1 MFGVYLDG
9 LRQAEDLLEKGDH
22 IEAMNQLNLLEKGV
36 ELNDIEKL
44 AAMLLN
50 CQIMIKVGDYEKS
63 FLLAKTAFR
72 KSMAISHP
80 LLVIDSTI
88 TFLDAI
94 NGLGMLY
101 DASNKEQK
109 EFIQLINQSE
119 DILKTITDLSKKDKS
134 IRTEHLGRIKGI
146 IEYSKIKTV
155 PVKKDKAKAKIASLP
170 IEKVKGVGQKAAE
183 LRKAGFKDASQ
194 LALAKIEELTP
205 IKGIGP
211 ASAKKLIESAKEL
224 LNQ

>member
-9 LRQAEDLLEKGDH
+9 LRQAEDLLEKGDYD
-22 IEAMNQLNLLEKGV
+22 EAMNQLNLLEKGV

-50 CQIMIKVGDYEKS
+50 CQIMIKIGDYEKS

-72 KSMAISHP
+72 KSMAISNP

-101 DASNKEQK
+101 DASNKDQK
-109 EFIQLINQSE
+109 EFVQMINQSE
-119 DILKTITDLSKKDKS
+119 DILKTITDLSKENKS

-146 IEYSKIKTV
+146 IEYTKIKTV
-155 PVKKDKAKAKIASLP
+155 PVKKDKVKAKIASFP
-170 IEKVKGVGQKAAE
+170 IEKVKGVGQKAVE

-194 LALAKIEELTP
+194 LALAKVEELTP

-211 ASAKKLIESAKEL
+211 TSAKKLIESAKEL
-224 LNQ
+224 LNK

>member
-9 LRQAEDLLEKGDH
+9 LRQAEDLFEKGDYD
-22 IEAMNQLNLLEKGV
+22 EAMNQLNLLEKGV

-50 CQIMIKVGDYEKS
+50 CQIMIKIGDYEKS

-101 DASNKEQK
+101 DASNKDQK
-109 EFIQLINQSE
+109 EFVQMINRSE
-119 DILKTITDLSKKDKS
+119 DILKTITDLSKKNKG

-146 IEYSKIKTV
+146 IEYTKIKTV
-155 PVKKDKAKAKIASLP
+155 PVKKDKAKAKIASFP
-170 IEKVKGVGQKAAE
+170 IEKVKGVGQKAVE
-183 LRKAGFKDASQ
+183 LRKAGFEDASQ
-194 LALAKIEELTP
+194 LALAKVEELTP

-224 LNQ
+224 LNK

>member
-9 LRQAEDLLEKGDH
+9 LRQAEDLFEKGDYD
-22 IEAMNQLNLLEKGV
+22 EAMNQLNLLEKGV

-50 CQIMIKVGDYEKS
+50 CQIMIKIGDYEKS

-72 KSMAISHP
+72 KSIAISHP

-94 NGLGMLY
+94 NGLGLLY
-101 DASNKEQK
+101 DASNKDQK
-109 EFIQLINQSE
+109 EFVQMVNRSE
-119 DILKTITDLSKKDKS
+119 DILKTITDLSKKNKG

-146 IEYSKIKTV
+146 IEYTKIKTV
-155 PVKKDKAKAKIASLP
+155 PVKKDKAKAKIASFP
-170 IEKVKGVGQKAAE
+170 IEKVKGVGQKAVE

-194 LALAKIEELTP
+194 LALAKVEELTP

-224 LNQ
+224 LNK

>member
-1 MFGVYLDG
+1 MFGVYFDG

-22 IEAMNQLNLLEKGV
+22 KEAMNQLNLLEKGV

-72 KSMAISHP
+72 KSMAISNP

-109 EFIQLINQSE
+109 EFIQMINRSE
-119 DILKTITDLSKKDKS
+119 DILKTITDLSQKDQS

-155 PVKKDKAKAKIASLP
+155 PVKKDKVKAKIASFP
-170 IEKVKGVGQKAAE
+170 IEKVKGVGQKAVE

-194 LALAKIEELTP
+194 LALAKVEELTP
-205 IKGIGP
+205 IKGVGP
-211 ASAKKLIESAKEL
+211 VSAKKLIESAKEL
-224 LNQ
+224 LNK

>member
-9 LRQAEDLLEKGDH
+9 LRQAEDLLEKGDYD
-22 IEAMNQLNLLEKGV
+22 EAMNQLNLLEKGV

-50 CQIMIKVGDYEKS
+50 CQIMIKIGDYEKS

-72 KSMAISHP
+72 KSMAISNP

-101 DASNKEQK
+101 DASNKDQK
-109 EFIQLINQSE
+109 EFVQMINQSE
-119 DILKTITDLSKKDKS
+119 DILKTITDLSKKNKS

-146 IEYSKIKTV
+146 IEYTKIKTV
-155 PVKKDKAKAKIASLP
+155 PVKKDKVKAKIASFP
-170 IEKVKGVGQKAAE
+170 IEKVKGVGQKAVE

-224 LNQ
+224 LNK

>member
-9 LRQAEDLLEKGDH
+9 LRQAEDLLEKGDYD
-22 IEAMNQLNLLEKGV
+22 EAMNQLNLLEKGV

-50 CQIMIKVGDYEKS
+50 CQIMIKIGDYEKS

-72 KSMAISHP
+72 KSMAISNP

-101 DASNKEQK
+101 DASDKDQK
-109 EFIQLINQSE
+109 EFVQMINRSE
-119 DILKTITDLSKKDKS
+119 DILKTIADLSKKNKG
-134 IRTEHLGRIKGI
+134 IRTEHLGRIRGI
-146 IEYSKIKTV
+146 IEYTKIKTV
-155 PVKKDKAKAKIASLP
+155 PVKKDKVKVKIASFP
-170 IEKVKGVGQKAAE
+170 IEKVKGVGQKAGE
-183 LRKAGFKDASQ
+183 LRKAGFRDASQ
-194 LALAKIEELTP
+194 LALAKVEELTP

-224 LNQ
+224 LNK

>member
-9 LRQAEDLLEKGDH
+9 LRQAEDLLEKGDYD
-22 IEAMNQLNLLEKGV
+22 EAMNQLNLLEKGV

-50 CQIMIKVGDYEKS
+50 CQIMIKTGDYEKS

-72 KSMAISHP
+72 KSMAISNP

-101 DASNKEQK
+101 DASNKDQK
-109 EFIQLINQSE
+109 EFVQMINQSE
-119 DILKTITDLSKKDKS
+119 DILKTITDLSKKNKS

-146 IEYSKIKTV
+146 IEYTKIKTV
-155 PVKKDKAKAKIASLP
+155 PVKKDKVKAKIASFP

-183 LRKAGFKDASQ
+183 LRKVGFKDASQ
-194 LALAKIEELTP
+194 LALAKVEELTP

-224 LNQ
+224 LNK

>member
-119 DILKTITDLSKKDKS
+119 DILKTITDLSKKNKS
-134 IRTEHLGRIKGI
+134 IRIEHLGRIKGI

>member
-1 MFGVYLDG
+1 MFRVYLDG

-36 ELNDIEKL
+36 ELNEIEKL

-63 FLLAKTAFR
+63 FLLSKTAFR
-72 KSMAISHP
+72 KSISISHP

-94 NGLGMLY
+94 KGLGMLY

-109 EFIQLINQSE
+109 EFIQMINRSE

-155 PVKKDKAKAKIASLP
+155 PAKEDKTEAKIACFP
-170 IEKVKGVGQKAAE
+170 IEKVKGVGQKAVE

-205 IKGIGP
+205 IKGIGS

-224 LNQ
+224 LNK

>member
-9 LRQAEDLLEKGDH
+9 LRQAEDLLNKGDH
-22 IEAMNQLNLLEKGV
+22 NEAMNQLNILEKGV

-50 CQIMIKVGDYEKS
+50 CQIMIKIGDYEKS

-72 KSMAISHP
+72 KSMEISHP
-80 LLVIDSTI
+80 LLVVDSTI

-94 NGLGMLY
+94 NGLGLLY
-101 DASNKEQK
+101 DSSNKDQK
-109 EFIQLINQSE
+109 EFVQMVNRSD
-119 DILKTITDLSKKDKS
+119 DILKTITDISKKDKT
-134 IRTEHLGRIKGI
+134 IRNEHLGRIKGI
-146 IEYSKIKTV
+146 IEYSKVKTV
-155 PVKKDKAKAKIASLP
+155 PAKKEKTQAKIASLP
-170 IEKVKGVGQKAAE
+170 IENVKGVGQKAAD

-194 LALAKIEELTP
+194 LALAKLEDLTP
-205 IKGIGP
+205 IKGIGL

>member
-9 LRQAEDLLEKGDH
+9 LRQAEDLFGKGDYD
-22 IEAMNQLNLLEKGV
+22 EAMNQLNLLEKGV

-50 CQIMIKVGDYEKS
+50 CQIMIKKGDYEKS

-94 NGLGMLY
+94 NGLGLLY
-101 DASNKEQK
+101 DASNKDQK
-109 EFIQLINQSE
+109 EFVQMINQSE
-119 DILKTITDLSKKDKS
+119 DILKTITDLSKKNKD

-146 IEYSKIKTV
+146 IEYTKIKTV
-155 PVKKDKAKAKIASLP
+155 PVKKDKTKAKIASFP
-170 IEKVKGVGQKAAE
+170 IEKVKGVGQKAVE
-183 LRKAGFKDASQ
+183 LRKEGFKDASQ
-194 LALAKIEELTP
+194 LALAKVEELTP

-224 LNQ
+224 LNK

>member
-94 NGLGMLY
+94 NGLGLLY

-109 EFIQLINQSE
+109 EFVQMINRSE
-119 DILKTITDLSKKDKS
+119 DILKTITDLSKKNKS
-134 IRTEHLGRIKGI
+134 IRIEHLGRIKGI

-155 PVKKDKAKAKIASLP
+155 PVKKDKAKAKIASFP
-170 IEKVKGVGQKAAE
+170 IEKVKGVGQKAVE

-194 LALAKIEELTP
+194 LALAKVEELTP

>member
-9 LRQAEDLLEKGDH
+9 LRQAEDLLHKGNHD
-22 IEAMNQLNLLEKGV
+22 EAINQLNMLEKGV
-36 ELNDIEKL
+36 ELNEIEKL

-50 CQIMIKVGDYEKS
+50 CQIMIKIGDFEKS

-72 KSMAISHP
+72 KSMELSHP
-80 LLVIDSTI
+80 LLVVDSTI

-101 DASNKEQK
+101 DSSSKDQK
-109 EFIQLINQSE
+109 EFVQMVTRSE
-119 DILKTITDLSKKDKS
+119 DILKTISDIGKKDRT

-146 IEYSKIKTV
+146 IEYSKVKTV
-155 PVKKDKAKAKIASLP
+155 PAKKEKTKAKIASFP
-170 IEKVKGVGQKAAE
+170 IEQVKGVGQKAAD

-194 LALAKIEELTP
+194 LALAKPEEITH

-211 ASAKKLIESAKEL
+211 ASAKKLIDSAKEL
-224 LNQ
+224 LNK

>member
-9 LRQAEDLLEKGDH
+9 LRQAEDLLEKGDYD
-22 IEAMNQLNLLEKGV
+22 EAMNQLNLLEKGV

-50 CQIMIKVGDYEKS
+50 CQIMIKIGDYEKS

-72 KSMAISHP
+72 KSMAISNP

-101 DASNKEQK
+101 DASNKDQK
-109 EFIQLINQSE
+109 EFVQMINQSE
-119 DILKTITDLSKKDKS
+119 DILKTITDLSKKNKS

-146 IEYSKIKTV
+146 IEYTKIKTV
-155 PVKKDKAKAKIASLP
+155 PVKKDKVKTKIASFP
-170 IEKVKGVGQKAAE
+170 IEKVKGVGQKAVE

-194 LALAKIEELTP
+194 LALAKAEELTP

-224 LNQ
+224 LNK

>member
-1 MFGVYLDG
+1 MFGVYFDG

-22 IEAMNQLNLLEKGV
+22 KEAMNQLNLLEKGV

-72 KSMAISHP
+72 KSMAISNP

-109 EFIQLINQSE
+109 EFIQMINRSE

-155 PVKKDKAKAKIASLP
+155 PMKKDKAKAKIASFP
-170 IEKVKGVGQKAAE
+170 IEKVKGVGQKAVE

-194 LALAKIEELTP
+194 LALAKVEELTP
-205 IKGIGP
+205 IKGVGP
-211 ASAKKLIESAKEL
+211 VSAKKLIESAKEL
-224 LNQ
+224 LNK